1 MRINYRQPQSIDPAV
16 IEIGDDISVELP
28 ADRGVT
34 TSLRGVVGKRVDHG
48 STRYLMT
55 AEGAT
60 LLAWEAKRRNKGP
73 KVTIYGREEHPQATL
88 FDAPI
93 DDEIRDRLA
102 G

>member
-1 MRINYRQPQSIDPAV
+1 MRINYRTPQAIDPSV

-28 ADRGVT
+28 ADKGLVT
-34 TSLRGVVGKRVDHG
+34 TLRGIVAKRHDHG

-60 LLAWEAKRRNKGP
+60 ILAWEARKRVGAP
-73 KVTIYGREEHPQATL
+73 KVTIYGREEHPQAML
-88 FDAPI
+88 FEANI
-93 DDEIRDRLA
+93 GEMRERLT